1 MSGDLVRHEPSNAV
15 EYVRPDLPK
24 PKTDDWALVIR
35 PIAELAEQVA
45 GTEFVPAALRGKPAA
60 VTAAILFGRELDMPP
75 MQALQQVHVIEGR
88 PSLSAEHLR
97 AMVLAAGHI
106 LRVTGDGGQAIAT
119 GRRRL
124 PDGSYDEPVT
134 VEWNIRMAQA
144 AGLTGKKNW
153 QKHPRQMLK
162 ARATAE
168 LCRDLFPDVTH
179 GLDAVEALQDDE
191 DALAVA
197 GSPSQD
203 TKRVSRAKKGADSQK
218 AAEPDRT
225 PERTGPAA
233 APPVTAAERGSPAE
247 PPLPGE
253 EASPEST
260 PGEGRATPAAQG
272 DASTPRPV
280 GDIRVREVTLT
291 TGTPEQGVHPITEPR
306 QCPNISNGQQCR
318 YRAGH
323 SGQHTYGGGMGD
335 PVELR
340 RCSIPEEHVAH
351 AWNPERD
358 VWYSCSG
365 DGDLTLSDVGLLATV
380 EEENAAHEVL
390 SAGDGSPDDLAAT
403 ATDETWAAAEEAAG
417 GPVEENDPPMSK
429 GAQRALFAA
438 FGSLGVKDD
447 QERYHTTS
455 ALLGRKVESWN
466 DLSRREGERL
476 FNAIG
481 TIKTRD
487 ELEELVQRAAEE
499 WGQGN

>member
-1 MSGDLVRHEPSNAV
+1 MSGDLVRHEPTMEIVHAQ
-15 EYVRPDLPK
+15 PPK

-35 PIAELAEQVA
+35 PIADLAEQVA

-179 GLDAVEALQDDE
+179 GLDAVEALQDDDE
-191 DALAVA
+191 SAPVL

-218 AAEPDRT
+218 AAEPERT
-225 PERTGPAA
+225 PERAGPAA
-233 APPVTAAERGSPAE
+233 APPVTAAVVGSPAE

-272 DASTPRPV
+272 DASTTPV
-280 GDIRVREVTLT
+280 G
-291 TGTPEQGVHPITEPR
+291 TEPR

-365 DGDLTLSDVGLLATV
+365 DGDLTLPDVGLLATSPPEELDEHGQEFIPEAVTV

-403 ATDETWAAAEEAAG
+403 ATDQTWAAAQEAAG

-466 DLSRREGERL
+466 DLTRREGERL